1 MEQKEFHDIVSINE
15 AKQRLSSHYG
25 ISPQIEDVGL
35 DRASGRV
42 VAETITA
49 PIDVPPFDRASMDG
63 YAIVASDTFYS
74 DEENPTEVEI
84 KGYIRAGDDDKI
96 TTIRKGKCVGIATG
110 APMPKG
116 ANAVIMVEFTDR
128 VKKGRKEMI
137 RVYKP
142 VAPGENIMAAGSDIM
157 QGETVIRK
165 GTLISPRE
173 TGVLAALGIT
183 DVPVFK
189 KPKVGVI
196 STGDE
201 IVVPGEK
208 LGYARIYDVNS
219 RAIID
224 SINENGGDAVFSGI
238 VKDRP
243 DALYEKLKEMMD
255 FDIIIMSG
263 GTSAGIGDISYRVID
278 RLGKPGI
285 IVHGIAIKPGKP
297 TIIGVVDKKPIF
309 GLPGYPTSAMVV
321 LDVFVTPIIRELSGL
336 SKIKRKQ
343 VKIKSAMRLYSA
355 RGRFEYLLVN
365 LVKGKNDNF
374 SGYPVT
380 GGSGAIT
387 TLAEADG
394 YLEIPE
400 NTEMIA
406 EGSEVD
412 VTLFSDN
419 IVPADLT
426 IIGSHCIG
434 VDLLLNVMNESEPI
448 QAKIINVGSSGGLA
462 AVRMGESDISGTHL
476 IDDKT
481 GVYNVPFL
489 KRLKIDNKAYLVRG
503 YDREQGFVIARGNPK
518 GIRGIR
524 DVVTKDV
531 SFINRNAGSGTRVLF
546 DLELKKLAGILKKSP
561 RELSRKI
568 EGYEI
573 EAKSHSA
580 IAAAVAF
587 NKADVGLAIKT
598 VAEQYDLDFVPIKE
612 EKYDFAIPK
621 EKIDKPVVKRFM
633 ETLESKEFR
642 DKLKKT
648 PGLSASAKTGEII
661 HRPNNDSFK
670 SSGQ

>member
-1 MEQKEFHDIVSINE
+1 MEQKEFHDIASINE
-15 AKQRLSSHYG
+15 AKERLSRYFSPE
-25 ISPQIEDVGL
+25 PQIENVRL

-63 YAIVASDTFYS
+63 YAIVASDTFYA
-74 DEENPTEVEI
+74 DEENPTEVEVG
-84 KGYIRAGDDDKI
+84 GYLRAGDDKRI
-96 TTIRKGKCVGIATG
+96 TVRKGRCVGIATG

-116 ANAVIMVEFTDR
+116 ANAVVMVEFTDKI
-128 VKKGRKEMI
+128 KKARKEVI
-137 RVYKP
+137 RIYKP

-189 KPKVGVI
+189 KPRVGVI
-196 STGDE
+196 STGNE
-201 IVVPGEK
+201 IAVPGEE
-208 LGYARIYDVNS
+208 LGYGRIYDVNS

-224 SINENGGDAVFSGI
+224 SINENGGEAEFLGI
-238 VKDRP
+238 VKDQP
-243 DALYEKLKEMMD
+243 EALYEKLKEMLD

-297 TIIGVVDKKPIF
+297 TIIGVVNRKPIF
-309 GLPGYPTSAMVV
+309 GLPGYPTSAMIV
-321 LDVFVTPIIRELSGL
+321 LDVFVIPIIRKLSGL

-343 VKIKSAMRLYSA
+343 VKARSAMRLYSA

-365 LVKGKNDNF
+365 LVRGKDGNF

-406 EGSEVD
+406 GGSEVD

-434 VDLLLNVMNESEPI
+434 VDLLLSIMNKSKPT

-481 GVYNVPFL
+481 GVYNIPFL
-489 KRLKIDNKAYLVRG
+489 ERLKIASKAYLVRG
-503 YDREQGFVIARGNPK
+503 YDREQGFVIAKGNP
-518 GIRGIR
+518 RGIR
-524 DVVTKDV
+524 SIRDIVKKDI

-546 DLELKKLAGILKKSP
+546 DLELKKLAGVLKKSP
-561 RELSRKI
+561 KDLCQRI
-568 EGYEI
+568 DGYEI

-598 VAEQYDLDFVPIKE
+598 VAEQYDLDFIPVKE

-621 EKIDKPVVKRFM
+621 DRIDKPAVKRFI
-633 ETLESKEFR
+633 ETLKSKGFK

-648 PGLSASAKTGEII
+648 PGLKASAKTGEII
-661 HRPNNDSFK
+661 HRPD
-670 SSGQ
+670 GIDGIDGI